1 MASEIRRAAQALV
14 ATRPRSFPGHFSRAD
29 SVARLTAALGAS
41 VTQSGKRAAVRG
53 VVTSDRVVLGFGRR
67 LGERSQC
74 CFEGK
79 WIDEGNAVRLDGAF
93 VPVGRTRRFLSSM
106 SLVMSLLVIASL
118 WAIFSPNQDASMK
131 VLVPLFTVLSI
142 LAFPYVVVAMASHR
156 EVEEIAIAKVVGM
169 ALAPAAEADARPP
182 DRRAT

>member
-1 MASEIRRAAQALV
+1 M
-14 ATRPRSFPGHFSRAD
+14 
-29 SVARLTAALGAS
+29 ARLGAALGAI

-53 VVTSDRVVLGFGRR
+53 VVTAERVVLEFGRR

-74 CFEGK
+74 SFEGA

-106 SLVMSLLVIASL
+106 SLVMSLLIIASL
-118 WAIFSPNQDASMK
+118 WAIFSPNQDATMK
-131 VLVPLFTVLSI
+131 VLVPIFTALSI

-156 EVEEIAIAKVVGM
+156 EVEEMAIAKVVGM
-169 ALAPAAEADARPP
+169 ALAPEQEADARPP
-182 DRRAT
+182 DRRVT